1 MKKHFNEKQ
10 ERFSLRKLS
19 VGLVS
24 ATVAS
29 LFFATSIAA
38 APSVSAQSINYT
50 YVTEQELTDAEKELI
65 IRDLPGLAQATDATY
80 YLVYR
85 PVGASKTPAVA
96 NTSSQS
102 KNLPKTGVIENA
114 AMAVAGLT
122 LLVLAV
128 KIGKKGK
135 KELAGVILLAA
146 TGASFLAPTSSA
158 LTSHILAQFNHAVER
173 SAGQALP
180 APADIEGYVY
190 VGYFKDSRA
199 VDELPAEEKKPAE
212 ETKPTEEVVT
222 EVPDTAPS
230 HQVPAVAITEKTIS
244 KTEVIAFETQ
254 TVENPALAEGT
265 EKIVQE
271 GQNGERTITIK
282 QTLVDGQ
289 VLKEEEVSSEITKT
303 ATPKIIEIGT
313 KKAEEPIVT
322 ALPDTAPTH
331 EVPALAITEEVTSH
345 TESIAF
351 TTEEIYD
358 DTLPEGTRQTA
369 QAGQAGQK
377 TIETK
382 QTFIGGVLVQSEV
395 VSETVSQAPV
405 NQVVKIGTK
414 PITALPD
421 TAPTHEVPAVVLTDD
436 TTTNTEAIP
445 FESQVIYDDTL
456 AEGTR
461 NVDQTGVAGVRTT
474 VTKNYY
480 ADGVLIKSEQ
490 VSSSVTNSPVTEIV
504 RLGTKKADTV
514 TTETES
520 ATKII
525 PFEISYQDDATL
537 PVGEEKIITAGQ
549 NGLATVTTTYTLV
562 NGVRQTNPTVT
573 ETVTT
578 QPMPQVVARGTKT
591 ATPTPVEGT
600 ETVTET
606 VDIAF
611 ETKTTET
618 ADLYVGQEQVLTEGK
633 NGSKEITTTYVTIDG
648 VRQANPTVTEK
659 VTQEPTTKEVLKG
672 TKPIEGT
679 ETDPERVD
687 IAFETKIT
695 ETADLYTD
703 EEQVVVEGKNGSKE
717 ITTTYQ
723 TVKGVRQ
730 PNPTVTEKVLVE
742 PTTKE
747 VLKGTKPIEGTE
759 SETETVEIPFE
770 IKITETADLYT
781 DEEQVVVEGKVGSK
795 EITTTYQTIKGV
807 RQANPTVTEKVLVKP
822 TSKEVLKGTKPIE
835 GTESY
840 PATVDIPFET
850 EYVDDPTLLEGKT
863 KVVTTG
869 VNGSKTVTRTYKTIK
884 GVRQENPTVTE
895 EITKQPVKQVIA
907 RGTKVEKVPQV
918 VITNLVENDDAK
930 SATISYKLTDET
942 ANFLR
947 AVALLY
953 DNTGALVREQ
963 AITDPNGQLTL
974 ENLDFYTDYTVKTK
988 IFYTMA
994 EQEQSSE
1001 QEAILESMRQFD
1013 LVYKKI
1019 EIKDIDAVT
1028 VYRRKDGKYVG
1039 QEFLEE
1045 LPASANELFIKVTSD
1060 RFKEVYL
1067 PVSSVEETSLNGK
1080 AVFKL
1085 VSSFDQLVEDKNSQY
1100 VANREF
1106 YIPKMATDANT
1117 YTSFKALIDAMK
1129 ANSSGT
1135 FKLGAH
1141 LDASEVPVGDVAS
1154 YVQNFS
1160 GTLDGVNDG
1169 YAFSISNLKA
1179 PLFYN
1184 LGGKVQN
1191 LDIKNAHLQT
1201 STTNPLATIA
1211 VNANNASVTN
1221 VAVEASIKGPQHVSG
1236 LIHSA
1241 SNTVIK
1247 DVSFKGSLET
1257 TGTGASL
1264 TGGILG
1270 NGMLSSVGNA
1280 KVDATI
1286 TIPGNVDQFVG
1297 GIVGR
1302 TMLAYDVPAS
1312 VYNAYATGS
1321 IVTTGTEATIG
1332 GIAGSN
1338 QVAGPYAPHVGSL
1351 TNVVS
1356 SMTGPTSLVG
1366 LVVNPTG
1373 KVKNAA
1379 STTSDTLAN
1388 VSIISP
1394 EDAAAKVQAMGIQAT
1409 LEDSTSLNLNP
1420 YSVNYLSL
1428 DKAQADHETA
1438 YYNME
1443 KILPFYNKELL
1454 VYYGNKIAVDD
1465 KLNKVRLLDVVP
1477 MKDTAFIAD
1486 VHTEKANINKIMLH
1500 YADGTVDYKTV
1511 SYLEDFKNNHVVE
1524 YTIAGTDL
1532 IYTPESFLNDRSA
1545 LVSDLV
1551 NSLSSVV
1558 LDSDAMKA
1566 VVNYP
1571 TKLDAN
1577 RQTGTAK
1584 DFYFGES
1591 FDQVKA
1597 NLESNVRKILVAS
1610 LNGQGQASEAYIK
1623 EKITDNK
1630 EAFLLGLTYLNRWY
1644 DINYGD
1650 VNTKDLTIFE
1660 PDFFGNDA
1668 ASALDMILAIGNGGY
1683 DVLRA
1688 HNNVSTYA
1696 SAIGKQN
1703 KQASLFDMVEAYRK
1717 LFLPNLTDNEW
1728 FKQTTK
1734 AYIVESKSQVA
1745 EAAAKQENA
1754 AKHSKYALAVYDK
1767 ITNPTWEYRQ
1777 MLLPL
1782 LTLPQEDIFIISN
1795 MNTIAIG
1802 SYEHYVDDYKDPAKR
1817 DTVRQLVN
1825 KAADMQRD
1833 NADFWYKILDE
1844 ENRDKLFRTVLNN
1857 EGFKMYGSDG
1867 QNIYRNLLADVDA
1880 IQDYYG
1886 PINKWYAEGATKT
1899 AYANG
1904 KETFYVIYNMLDN
1917 YGTTLYTHE
1926 MVHNQDGS
1934 TYLKGHGRRMGQGME
1949 LFADGLLQNV
1959 SSVDRTILGFNAVFT
1974 SDVANRVHVGDPVA
1988 RFNSEQ
1994 DFNEYFHNQFDVL
2007 YLLDYIEGMTVLEKP
2022 NSVKKDWFLKLENY
2036 YIQENGKDTHA
2047 GNKMTTLTEEDAAKL
2062 TTFDDLINGSII
2074 DRYGYQSVKYNQN
2087 LQRNGYYSVPM
2098 FAGNYSAL
2106 SNPNGSPG
2114 DFMFRRMAFELIAA
2128 KGYTDGFV
2136 PYTSNQLSDYAM
2148 SQNSIT
2154 YDNWNKKNTGLITD
2168 KHVLDQVF
2176 NGQYASWEEFKK
2188 AMFMERVDK
2197 AKAGRLKPFTIQY
2210 ELGVANSTKEVV
2222 ISTYDDLQRLIS
2234 AAIDADI
2241 QNKSYGSDK
2250 SRLST
2255 LKIKIYQALMN
2266 ATNDFRTSIFNP

>member
-1 MKKHFNEKQ
+1 MKNIFGEKRQ
-10 ERFSLRKLS
+10 RFGFRKLS
-19 VGLVS
+19 IGLVS
-24 ATVAS
+24 AAVAS
-29 LFFATSIAA
+29 LFFASSVAA
-38 APSVSAQSINYT
+38 APSASAQSINYS

-65 IRDLPGLAQATDATY
+65 IRDLPGLAQETDANY
-80 YLVYR
+80 YLIYR
-85 PVGASKTPAVA
+85 PATGTASTPSTSTSQVLP
-96 NTSSQS
+96 NTGSVE
-102 KNLPKTGVIENA
+102 TGLL
-114 AMAVAGLT
+114 VAGGVS
-122 LLVLAV
+122 LLLLAV
-128 KIGKKGK
+128 RFGKKGK
-135 KELAGVILLAA
+135 KELAGVILLTA
-146 TGASFLAPTSSA
+146 TGASFLGPTSSA
-158 LTSHILAQFNHAVER
+158 LTSQILAQYNHALEI

-180 APADIEGYVY
+180 APAEIDGYVY
-190 VGYFKDSRA
+190 VGYLKDSKAIEQTTSEGIRTETIVNKTEAIPFEIQTVENPQLSAGTERVVQEGQDGERTVTIKQVYSKGQIISEEEISSTVTKTA
-199 VDELPAEEKKPAE
+199 VPKIVEVG
-212 ETKPTEEVVT
+212 TKQATDDIVT

-230 HQVPAVAITEKTIS
+230 HELPTLQITEEVSTY
-244 KTEVIAFETQ
+244 TESIPFETQ
-254 TVENPALAEGT
+254 EVADDTLLEGT
-265 EKIVQE
+265 RQIVQE
-271 GQNGERTITIK
+271 GK
-282 QTLVDGQ
+282 
-289 VLKEEEVSSEITKT
+289 
-303 ATPKIIEIGT
+303 
-313 KKAEEPIVT
+313 
-322 ALPDTAPTH
+322 
-331 EVPALAITEEVTSH
+331 
-345 TESIAF
+345 
-351 TTEEIYD
+351 
-358 DTLPEGTRQTA
+358 
-369 QAGQAGQK
+369 AGQK

-382 QTFIGGVLVQSEV
+382 KTYIDGILVKTET
-395 VSETVSQAPV
+395 VSETINQPAAPQIIHV
-405 NQVVKIGTK
+405 GTK
-414 PITALPD
+414 PVTSVPD
-421 TAPTHEVPAVVLTDD
+421 SAPSHEVPTISLTEE
-436 TTTNTEAIP
+436 TLTHTEAIA
-445 FESQVIYDDTL
+445 FDVQEIYDANL
-456 AEGTR
+456 AEGSR
-461 NVDQTGVAGVRTT
+461 EVEQKGQAGVRTIE
-474 VTKNYY
+474 TKNYY

-490 VSSSVTNSPVTEIV
+490 VSDVVTKAPVTEVV
-504 RLGTKKADTV
+504 RVGTKTADVIGVETV
-514 TTETES
+514 VATEELPFETAVTETE
-520 ATKII
+520 
-525 PFEISYQDDATL
+525 ELY
-537 PVGEEKIITAGQ
+537 VGEEKVVNEGKV
-549 NGLATVTTTYTLV
+549 GSKEVTTTYQTI
-562 NGVRQTNPTVT
+562 NGVRQP
-573 ETVTT
+573 
-578 QPMPQVVARGTKT
+578 
-591 ATPTPVEGT
+591 
-600 ETVTET
+600 
-606 VDIAF
+606 
-611 ETKTTET
+611 
-618 ADLYVGQEQVLTEGK
+618 
-633 NGSKEITTTYVTIDG
+633 
-648 VRQANPTVTEK
+648 NPTVTEK
-659 VTQEPTTKEVLKG
+659 VLEEPTTKEVLKG

-679 ETDPERVD
+679 ET
-687 IAFETKIT
+687 ETN
-695 ETADLYTD
+695 
-703 EEQVVVEGKNGSKE
+703 Q
-717 ITTTYQ
+717 
-723 TVKGVRQ
+723 
-730 PNPTVTEKVLVE
+730 
-742 PTTKE
+742 
-747 VLKGTKPIEGTE
+747 
-759 SETETVEIPFE
+759 VEI
-770 IKITETADLYT
+770 I
-781 DEEQVVVEGKVGSK
+781 
-795 EITTTYQTIKGV
+795 
-807 RQANPTVTEKVLVKP
+807 
-822 TSKEVLKGTKPIE
+822 
-835 GTESY
+835 
-840 PATVDIPFET
+840 FET

-863 KVVTTG
+863 KVVTAG
-869 VNGSKTVTRTYKTIK
+869 VNGSKTVTTTYQTIK

-918 VITNLVENDDAK
+918 IITDLVENDDAK

-942 ANFLR
+942 SNFLR

-953 DNTGALVREQ
+953 DNTGALVKEQ
-963 AITDPNGQLTL
+963 AIDDPNGEITL

-988 IFYTMA
+988 IFYTLD

-1001 QEAILESMRQFD
+1001 QEAIIESMRKFD

-1028 VYRRKDGKYVG
+1028 VYRRKNGSYIG

-1045 LPASANELFIKVTSD
+1045 LPTSTDELFIKVTSD

-1067 PVSSVEETSLNGK
+1067 PVSSVEETTLNGK

-1085 VSSFDQLVEDKNSQY
+1085 VSSFDELVQDKDAQY

-1129 ANSSGT
+1129 ANPSGT

-1141 LDASEVPVGDVAS
+1141 LDASEVPVGDIPS
-1154 YVQNFS
+1154 YVTGFS

-1179 PLFYN
+1179 PLFFN
-1184 LGGKVQN
+1184 LNGKVQN
-1191 LDIKNAHLQT
+1191 LDIKNASLNTT
-1201 STTNPLATIA
+1201 SKNPLATIA
-1211 VNANNASVTN
+1211 INANNATITN
-1221 VAVEASIKGPQHVSG
+1221 VAVEASLKGPQNVSG
-1236 LIHSA
+1236 LVHSA
-1241 SNTVIK
+1241 TNSTIK
-1247 DVSFKGSLET
+1247 DVSFKGSIEV
-1257 TGTGASL
+1257 TGTDASL

-1270 NGMLSSVGNA
+1270 NGTMASVGNA

-1286 TIPGNVDQFVG
+1286 TLPGTENQVAG

-1302 TMLAYDVPAS
+1302 TMLVYDVPGS

-1321 IVTTGTEATIG
+1321 IVTTGTGAIIG
-1332 GIAGSN
+1332 GIAGAN
-1338 QVAGPYAPHVGSL
+1338 QVTGAYAPYSGNVNNVISDMTGAKSIIGQPANPTGKIKDGFTTTSESL
-1351 TNVVS
+1351 TNVTVI
-1356 SMTGPTSLVG
+1356 TVEE
-1366 LVVNPTG
+1366 
-1373 KVKNAA
+1373 AQ
-1379 STTSDTLAN
+1379 
-1388 VSIISP
+1388 
-1394 EDAAAKVQAMGIQAT
+1394 AKVEAMAIQAT
-1409 LEDSTSLNLNP
+1409 IDDSVSLNLNQ
-1420 YSVNYLSL
+1420 YSVNYLTL

-1477 MKDTAFIAD
+1477 MKDTTFIAD
-1486 VHTEKANINKIMLH
+1486 VHTEEANINKIMLH

-1545 LVSDLV
+1545 LVNDLV
-1551 NSLSSVV
+1551 SSLSTVE

-1566 VVNYP
+1566 IVKYP

-1591 FDQVKA
+1591 FAQVKA
-1597 NLESNVRKILVAS
+1597 NLESTVRKILVAS
-1610 LNGQGQASEAYIK
+1610 LNGQGKAAETYIK
-1623 EKITDNK
+1623 EKITNNK
-1630 EAFLLGLTYLNRWY
+1630 EAFVLGLTYLNRWY

-1696 SAIGKQN
+1696 AAIGKQN
-1703 KQASLFDMVEAYRK
+1703 NKASLFDMVEAYRK
-1717 LFLPNLTDNEW
+1717 LFLPNLSNNDW

-1745 EAAAKQENA
+1745 EAAAKQDSAE
-1754 AKHSKYALAVYDK
+1754 KHSKYALAVYDK
-1767 ITNPTWEYRQ
+1767 ITNPAWEYRQ

-1795 MNTIAIG
+1795 MNTLAVG

-1817 DTVRQLVN
+1817 DSVRQLVN
-1825 KAADMQRD
+1825 KAAEMQRD

-1867 QNIYRNLLADVDA
+1867 QAIYRNLLADVDA

-1886 PINKWYAEGATKT
+1886 PINKWYAEGGTKT

-1904 KETFYVIYNMLDN
+1904 KETFYVLYNMLDN

-1934 TYLKGHGRRMGQGME
+1934 TYLKGYGLRMGQGME
-1949 LFADGLLQNV
+1949 VYADGLLQNV
-1959 SSVDRTILGFNAVFT
+1959 SSVDRTILGFNAVFN
-1974 SDVANRVHVGDPVA
+1974 SDAANRVHVGDPTV
-1988 RFNSEQ
+1988 RFNSEA
-1994 DFNEYFHNQFDVL
+1994 DFNQYFHNQFDVL

-2022 NSVKKDWFLKLENY
+2022 NTVKKDWFLKLENY

-2047 GNKMTTLTEEDAAKL
+2047 GNRMATLTEEDAAKL

-2074 DRYGYQSVKYNQN
+2074 DRYGYQSAKYDQN

-2128 KGYTDGFV
+2128 KGYTDGFI
-2136 PYTSNQLSDYAM
+2136 PYASNQLSDYAM

-2154 YDNWNKKNTGLITD
+2154 YDTWNKKNTGLITD
-2168 KHVLDQVF
+2168 KHVFDQVF
-2176 NGQYASWEEFKK
+2176 NGQYASWEDFKK
-2188 AMFMERVDK
+2188 AMFMERVNK
-2197 AKAGRLKPFTIQY
+2197 ARAGKLKPFTIQY
-2210 ELGVANSTKEVV
+2210 ELGVANSTKEVS
-2222 ISTYDDLQRLIS
+2222 IASYDDLQRLIRE
-2234 AAIDADI
+2234 AIDADI

-2266 ATNDFRTSIFNP
+2266 STNDFRISIFNP